1 MDWGRAKSVLI
12 IAFLLLNVLLGYQLW
27 TDMSERLNSNVDL
40 TALPQETQLVMQE
53 KGIRLTGSIPSDT
66 PKLADLSFRY
76 TSKPGQDDRIT
87 LETPVDSRIVFTER
101 ELIEGLGEIVPDLA
115 MYRYDPAASDDGVF
129 VLYRLYEGLPM
140 YDVKLELYYSNQ
152 KIVAYKQDR
161 IMLIGDK
168 DSEKQPLLPAA
179 TAVDSLILKH
189 LQPGSIIREI
199 RLGYGYQGQAFNT
212 EDIQGTAPTWRVLLE
227 EGPDYYVDAISGEVV
242 SVNEA
247 TDTAG

>member
-27 TDMSERLNSNVDL
+27 ADMSDRLNSNVDL
-40 TALPQETQLVMQE
+40 TALPQETLLVMQE
-53 KGIRLTGSIPSDT
+53 KGIRLTGSIPSDK

-76 TSKPGQDDRIT
+76 TLKSGQNDKIKLDK
-87 LETPVDSRIVFTER
+87 PVDSRIVFTES
-101 ELIEGLGEIVPDLA
+101 ELIEGLGAIVPDLEL
-115 MYRYDPAASDDGVF
+115 YRFDSVASYDGVF

-140 YDVKLELYYSNQ
+140 FDVKLELYYSNQ

-161 IMLIGDK
+161 IMLIADK
-168 DSEKQPLLPAA
+168 ESKRQPLLPAA

-189 LQPGSIIREI
+189 LQPGSAIQDI

-242 SVNEA
+242 SVNEE